1 MVIFH
6 SYVKLPEG
14 TTFTAE
20 LRIQKRAMH
29 AYLYWMAAPSRSG
42 PRDHRRHRTCSL
54 LLVKDKRMLA
64 FRGTSRSLYKKSNGL
79 QILHLMILMC
89 SFC

>member
-1 MVIFH
+1 MAIFN

-42 PRDHRRHRTCSL
+42 SPETTWDTE
-54 LLVKDKRMLA
+54 LVACFL
-64 FRGTSRSLYKKSNGL
+64 
-79 QILHLMILMC
+79 
-89 SFC
+89 